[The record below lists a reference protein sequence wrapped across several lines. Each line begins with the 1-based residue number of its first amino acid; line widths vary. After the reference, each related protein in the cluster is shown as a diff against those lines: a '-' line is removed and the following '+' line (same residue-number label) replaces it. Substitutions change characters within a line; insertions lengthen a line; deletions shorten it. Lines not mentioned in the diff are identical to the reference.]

1 MVTHAIILAGGKG
14 ERLRHIAGPLPK
26 PMIDM
31 GGKPMLLWQIE
42 WLKSHGIT
50 NFVLAVSYKRDVIK
64 RFFGDGSEFGVT
76 IKYSIETEPLG
87 RGGAIKKAWQEPSI
101 KDQQTIVATNAD
113 EMTNADLGEMI
124 KFHQKNQALVTMLLM
139 QYQAHYDLAKLDQD
153 DHIIAFDLKPH
164 LPYWVN
170 AGVYILEKET
180 EPLFPQKG
188 DHEKETFPK
197 IPKKKFLGY
206 KGHGFWIAVDTSKDM
221 KEATEFWTS
230 GKTDFY

>member
-14 ERLRHIAGPLPK
+14 ERLRHIAGPLP
-26 PMIDM
+26 
-31 GGKPMLLWQIE
+31 
-42 WLKSHGIT
+42 GIT

-180 EPLFPQKG
+180 
-188 DHEKETFPK
+188 FPK
-197 IPKKKFLGY
+197 IPKKRFLGY
-206 KGHGFWIAVDTSKDM
+206 KGHGFWRAVDTSKDM